1 MKHSIFIWFLLVY
14 SLLSATVGYGQ
25 RQRSDLLQE
34 YDNEGKAIKMGFH
47 LGFMLPG
54 HDLKDRYGSF
64 NAIGMEVDYHF
75 NESPW
80 ALGFGFAHTF
90 GQNVKDD
97 VVSNLRD
104 SNGEIIGLNKAYT
117 AFVIRQRGWHFF
129 AKIDRLLFADA
140 SGKTGLLVS
149 LRPGI
154 YQHYVRLQDEEN
166 AVPQV
171 LGEYKQGYDRLAFG
185 PSFTQF
191 IGYQYMSPRRT
202 FNFYIGV
209 ETTQAFTLEKRS
221 FFFNRPGEFIE
232 PKRLDTV
239 FGLKAGWILPLYFVS
254 DPSTLFY

>member
-1 MKHSIFIWFLLVY
+1 MKHSIFLVII
-14 SLLSATVGYGQ
+14 LWMGLFCAEGLAQ
-25 RQRSDLLQE
+25 RQRSDILQS
-34 YDNEGKAIKMGFH
+34 YDNEGRAIKLGFH
-47 LGFMLPG
+47 LGFMQPG
-54 HDLKDRYGSF
+54 HDLKERYGAF
-64 NAIGMEVDYHF
+64 NAIGVEADYHF
-75 NESPW
+75 KESPW

-129 AKIDRLLFADA
+129 AKIDRIFFADA
-140 SGKTGLLVS
+140 SGKSGLLLS

-171 LGEYKQGYDRLAFG
+171 LGEYKQGYDRLAWG

-202 FNFYIGV
+202 FNFYLGL
-209 ETTQAFTLEKRS
+209 ETTQAFALERRT
-221 FFFNRPGEFIE
+221 FFFNRPGQSIE
-232 PKRLDTV
+232 PKRFDSA

-254 DPSTLFY
+254 DPSALFY